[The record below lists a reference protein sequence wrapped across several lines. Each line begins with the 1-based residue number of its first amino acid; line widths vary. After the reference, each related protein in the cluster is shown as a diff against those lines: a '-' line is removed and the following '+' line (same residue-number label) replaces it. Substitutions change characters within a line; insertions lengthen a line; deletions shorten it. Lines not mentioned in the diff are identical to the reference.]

1 MNEIINKF
9 SLAGYEVQPKMHLRQ
24 PGFTYIAC
32 RSFVENKEKLEKLK
46 GTGDSKHIY

>member
-9 SLAGYEVQPKMHLRQ
+9 SLAGDEVQPKMHLRQ